1 MNQKGNVGTQH
12 DKVEFIKLRN
22 NSDNHVSIIIINNS
36 RDMWKIMVTERM
48 ESEKHSPINK

>member
-1 MNQKGNVGTQH
+1 MNQKGNVGTKH

-36 RDMWKIMVTERM
+36 RDM
-48 ESEKHSPINK
+48 